1 MLKNGEELSQSFA
14 SISEDGRRWPS
25 SPASGSSG
33 VRVKVL
39 FFDGRPKDFMDG
51 VKKKLD
57 KHLQGPLVRKVLF
70 KRSARQSALWT
81 IARKVVELGEADGI
95 ILMTEANSILRP
107 GGEAKALK
115 IHLFY
120 ISKSL
125 VLLFSSGRTVGDL
138 FDQYKNEDDIL
149 VLFVLRESTF
159 GASGVE

>member
-107 GGEAKALK
+107 GGR
-115 IHLFY
+115 
-120 ISKSL
+120 S
-125 VLLFSSGRTVGDL
+125 VGDL

>member
-39 FFDGRPKDFMDG
+39 FFDGRPKDFMDS

-107 GGEAKALK
+107 GG
-115 IHLFY
+115 
-120 ISKSL
+120 
-125 VLLFSSGRTVGDL
+125 RTVGDL